1 MVYTARDLARQLPS
15 HWQEDVKHGSTQLLS
30 EWYDAV
36 SRRDDGRWEWRW
48 FWLTEELPDVLAR
61 WGGSLPPEH
70 VHVITVLPLRA
81 GPDVLWLRF
90 CSVVGIDPATVDL
103 EAVQHTN
110 TSLGIAEVELLRR
123 VNVSLDGALAQRDYE
138 HTVKGVFAHETLAL
152 HPHGRR
158 VVAPPGSGDAT
169 ATTAR
174 AWVDDLQTR
183 GVDVVGDT
191 AELVPAPA
199 PDEADTPAGT
209 RGGRRRRLVDRP
221 AAAAAARRTCRPPR
235 GGRRATGRQRPPAA
249 RAGRPARPD
258 AAHRPAP
265 VGEAAGPGCAECWA
279 DSAAADPPPRLLLTL
294 LPRGAALSPQVAAS
308 GRCVR
313 RVAGRVAATS
323 RGRGRPVGRG
333 RGPEAAEV
341 DRHALVV
348 GAAGRQPVG
357 LLLDLGRGA
366 AGEPDPHHRGVDV
379 VDPPHRH
386 RTGLVGAVG
395 DADHRVHVR
404 VAALVLTATPAR
416 PRRTRE
422 CGRRRAP
429 PS

>member
-1 MVYTARDLARQLPS
+1 MPDQQVQRVFLHVGAPKTGTTFVQTALWDHREALREQGVLYPAEHYDDHFFAAVDLQQLDFHGESRSEADGAWARVSAAAREWPGTTVISHDVFASATAEQVQRAIADLAPAEVHVVYTARDLARQLPS

-48 FWLTEELPDVLAR
+48 FWQTEELPDVLAR

-70 VHVITVLPLRA
+70 VHVVTVPPLRA
-81 GPDVLWLRF
+81 GLDVLWLRF

-158 VVAPPGSGDAT
+158 AVAPPGSGDAT

-199 PDEADTPAGT
+199 PDEAETPAESE
-209 RGGRRRRLVDRP
+209 VADV
-221 AAAAAARRTCRPPR
+221 AAWSTA
-235 GGRRATGRQRPPAA
+235 
-249 RAGRPARPD
+249 
-258 AAHRPAP
+258 
-265 VGEAAGPGCAECWA
+265 
-279 DSAAADPPPRLLLTL
+279 RLLLRL
-294 LPRGAALSPQVAAS
+294 HDERVAHREEADALRADNDRRQHELDDLHARMRRIDQHPLVKL
-308 GRCVR
+308 RFRVR
-313 RVAGRVAATS
+313 RV
-323 RGRGRPVGRG
+323 
-333 RGPEAAEV
+333 
-341 DRHALVV
+341 
-348 GAAGRQPVG
+348 
-357 LLLDLGRGA
+357 LGRLGS
-366 AGEPDPHHRGVDV
+366 R
-379 VDPPHRH
+379 
-386 RTGLVGAVG
+386 
-395 DADHRVHVR
+395 
-404 VAALVLTATPAR
+404 
-416 PRRTRE
+416 
-422 CGRRRAP
+422 
-429 PS
+429 